1 MEADPDI
8 IFANPEKTG
17 GSRNPTAN
25 ILSGQRVLPNVNKSC
40 IENFFQ

>member
-17 GSRNPTAN
+17 GEFQPRRQYFVRIARFA
-25 ILSGQRVLPNVNKSC
+25 QR
-40 IENFFQ
+40 Q